1 LGDSVFGFLSSALA
15 ISLTYPAD
23 TLARQNQVS
32 LVQIKPS
39 QQSWRTLYKGLGSA
53 LITQPTYWA
62 CYWPL
67 YSWLSVRTNESE
79 LCKRFP
85 FATGVIVSFSAAGV
99 ATVVTNPLWT
109 IRQRMQ
115 TEWVKRKSQRYMML
129 MSDMYGENGLKT
141 FFRGTGVSLIKNIQT
156 GLLVP
161 IFLKIRKLD
170 FWEKHNVPPVLSA
183 GASGALAKMLA
194 ATWLYP
200 IDVVR
205 TNMRFVERKI
215 VPFSVLAREVV
226 SARPHIR
233 LLYRGIGWY
242 WLSSCGIF
250 AIMMA
255 LDSLRPVAFFPK

>member
-1 LGDSVFGFLSSALA
+1 MGDSVFGFFSSALA

-32 LVQIKPS
+32 LAQIKPS
-39 QQSWRTLYKGLGSA
+39 HQSWRTLYKGLGSA
-53 LITQPTYWA
+53 LLTQPTYWA

-67 YSWLSVRTNESE
+67 YSWLSVLTIKRE
-79 LCKRFP
+79 LRQRFP
-85 FATGVIVSFSAAGV
+85 FASGVLVSFGAASI
-99 ATVVTNPLWT
+99 ATIVTNPLWM

-115 TEWVKRKSQRYMML
+115 TEWVKHKRQRYMML
-129 MSDMYGENGLKT
+129 MSDMYGENGLRT

-161 IFLKIRKLD
+161 IFLKIQKLD
-170 FWEKHNVPPVLSA
+170 FWEKHNVPHVISA
-183 GASGALAKMLA
+183 GASGALAKMIA

-200 IDVVR
+200 IDVIR
-205 TNMRFVERKI
+205 TNIRFVERKNA
-215 VPFSVLAREVV
+215 PFLVLAREVV

-255 LDSLRPVAFFPK
+255 LDSLRPVTFFPK